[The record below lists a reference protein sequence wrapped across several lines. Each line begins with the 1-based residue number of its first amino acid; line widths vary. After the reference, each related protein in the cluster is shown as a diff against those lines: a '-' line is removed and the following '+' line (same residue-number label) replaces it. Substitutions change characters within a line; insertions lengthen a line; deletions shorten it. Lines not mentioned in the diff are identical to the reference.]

1 MSPVRSSVVYNQ
13 IWVIVLF
20 TVTVHTCP
28 YQQRISKKE
37 NYAFNKADW
46 NHLRS
51 LFRYSPW
58 FYILEQEDINA
69 NWETWKDLYFAAVNE
84 GISKYRHKRKNIA
97 PWIIKDLIKMCRR
110 NKQLY
115 KRAKK
120 SNRED
125 HWVIYRTLNNN
136 LKKKYNSA
144 KWNHFKDLAADKLTT
159 ENNSKPFWNYIKS
172 LRKGTNDL
180 VFLIKRKRCRN
191 NK

>member
-1 MSPVRSSVVYNQ
+1 MSLVRSSFVYNQ

-20 TVTVHTCP
+20 TFTVNTCP

-51 LFRYSPW
+51 RFRYSSW

-84 GISKYRHKRKNIA
+84 SIPKYRHKRKNIA
-97 PWIIKDLIKMCRR
+97 PWIIKDLIKMCRK

-120 SNRED
+120 STRED
-125 HWVIYRTLNNN
+125 HWVI
-136 LKKKYNSA
+136 
-144 KWNHFKDLAADKLTT
+144 
-159 ENNSKPFWNYIKS
+159 
-172 LRKGTNDL
+172 
-180 VFLIKRKRCRN
+180 
-191 NK
+191 